1 MPRQWFLKKLDPD
14 GTLTVPAL
22 RRILDPHVRE
32 YADVV
37 LKAREP
43 AGLTVKMALNIYKKF
58 HFMSRQPDWG
68 EIPFSCSCK
77 VCFPNC
83 VCEDTILLASLF
95 NPKVRVPENW
105 VTATV
110 SSLARQV
117 QKPIGGAAGRKRRRV
132 IEERACNEKTISSK
146 VKFLKDA
153 PPEEPPSAPAREF
166 VLPEAK
172 PPSPSD
178 DDCEVYTPFAADG
191 RPD

>member
-1 MPRQWFLKKLDPD
+1 M
-14 GTLTVPAL
+14 
-22 RRILDPHVRE
+22 ILDQHGSE

-37 LKAREP
+37 LKAKEP
-43 AGLTVKMALNIYKKF
+43 PGLTVKKALNIYKKF

-83 VCEDTILLASLF
+83 VCEDTILFASLIH
-95 NPKVRVPENW
+95 PKVRVPGNW

-110 SSLARQV
+110 SSRQV
-117 QKPIGGAAGRKRRRV
+117 QKPIGGAAGRKRRRL

-153 PPEEPPSAPAREF
+153 APEEPPSAPAPEL
-166 VLPEAK
+166 VMPEAVV
-172 PPSPSD
+172 PCPTTNLR
-178 DDCEVYTPFAADG
+178 YTLQLQRIGGPTD
-191 RPD
+191 R